1 MSKRPED
8 QVACPSCSV
17 AVTRRNF
24 SRHCRVVH
32 GTTETTVMCRAAYS
46 TPGSRSRSSSHDSRD
61 YAGASPV
68 GDASTHTLIQ
78 AATAV
83 LDQHHSFSERELITY
98 LADCYPEVP
107 EELRRPLVIGAVA
120 GAQRAAHMYFI
131 VEKNKASPD
140 ENKRGVAAN
149 SACALSFWNMGLR
162 TESRTPSSSRRSSK
176 SGVSPAVAS
185 LSTSETQPVTLADL
199 QLPVSLEQ
207 SHHDW
212 ERERQSVLCEGST
225 YEIIAAAPPDVPLLL
240 TFDAATTSGTVAG
253 VEPYVPP
260 VLPGSSY
267 VDMPYVPSTTTQRQ
281 PQAGADPDPDVE
293 PDLSIDVPADPALF
307 ESLTET
313 EEKKREE
320 GEEKKE
326 ETQKK
331 KEEAELKK
339 TEEAPKKKED
349 LLVGKKRAVQKDAEG
364 GLKKK
369 ETKKSEEP
377 KKRGEEVRKVDRDPV
392 NKTRGPSTERRRTSP
407 RRASPRS
414 ASRDESPP
422 RTVPGWEWREFL
434 DYRRRTAATRPPLK
448 KHRK

>member
-162 TESRTPSSSRRSSK
+162 TESRTPSSSRRSSM

-313 EEKKREE
+313 EEKKRR
-320 GEEKKE
+320 G
-326 ETQKK
+326 
-331 KEEAELKK
+331 
-339 TEEAPKKKED
+339 
-349 LLVGKKRAVQKDAEG
+349 
-364 GLKKK
+364 
-369 ETKKSEEP
+369 
-377 KKRGEEVRKVDRDPV
+377 RGEERRDPEEER
-392 NKTRGPSTERRRTSP
+392 RGGAEEDGGSTEEERRLAGREEESRSEGCRRRTEEERNKEE
-407 RRASPRS
+407 RRA
-414 ASRDESPP
+414 EE
-422 RTVPGWEWREFL
+422 VG
-434 DYRRRTAATRPPLK
+434 
-448 KHRK
+448 